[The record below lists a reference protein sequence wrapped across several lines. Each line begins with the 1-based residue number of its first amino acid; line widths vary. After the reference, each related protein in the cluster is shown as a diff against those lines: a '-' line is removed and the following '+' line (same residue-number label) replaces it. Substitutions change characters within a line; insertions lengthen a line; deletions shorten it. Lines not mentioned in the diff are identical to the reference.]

1 MASTSMAALLAQA
14 EEAGISSFE
23 PSPGTYTLR
32 VASANGGKTK
42 KEDPK
47 FGVQYEIQGGP
58 DNGKKFW
65 TNINLTAIKNDGT
78 SNSFGLA
85 MSFKDLAALGAD
97 AATVAGWDVDSPA
110 ITEQVQ
116 AALVGT
122 VVTADVSTRQSGGY
136 TNIDVKKIRP
146 VAGGT
151 PATPAPSAAEPPSP
165 PLPFTPA
172 VEAPYVPPTEAPVPT
187 F

>member
-42 KEDPK
+42 KGDPK

-146 VAGGT
+146 VAGGGT
-151 PATPAPSAAEPPSP
+151 PTATAPAPSAAEPPSP
-165 PLPFTPA
+165 PLPFDG
-172 VEAPYVPPTEAPVPT
+172 APVPT